1 MLCDFNRSTSFAI
14 RIVLCPSWIISVLLS
29 NCENYTTIFSKNQQP
44 SLAKNS
50 ILSHRGGHMWL
61 EKLRELRKEKND
73 ISYKTIA
80 ERAKVSEKTVSRVF
94 HGEVDPYLDT
104 LDRIV
109 TSLDST
115 LSEIFEDTKAVVV
128 DKCAIKTQEE
138 FDVLTAERDLVVAEN
153 VILKDKVAVMTAE
166 IDLLKMKLAHKE
178 EIIALHNYYNKMM
191 PTKEEK

>member
-1 MLCDFNRSTSFAI
+1 
-14 RIVLCPSWIISVLLS
+14 
-29 NCENYTTIFSKNQQP
+29 
-44 SLAKNS
+44 
-50 ILSHRGGHMWL
+50 MWL

>member
-1 MLCDFNRSTSFAI
+1 
-14 RIVLCPSWIISVLLS
+14 
-29 NCENYTTIFSKNQQP
+29 
-44 SLAKNS
+44 
-50 ILSHRGGHMWL
+50 MWL

-128 DKCAIKTQEE
+128 DKCSIKTQEE
-138 FDVLTAERDLVVAEN
+138 FDVIAAERDLVAAEN

>member
-1 MLCDFNRSTSFAI
+1 
-14 RIVLCPSWIISVLLS
+14 
-29 NCENYTTIFSKNQQP
+29 
-44 SLAKNS
+44 
-50 ILSHRGGHMWL
+50 MWL

-138 FDVLTAERDLVVAEN
+138 FDVIAAERDLVAAEN

-178 EIIALHNYYNKMM
+178 EIIALHNYYNKMI
-191 PTKEEK
+191 PIKEEK